1 MQAIRNWRLL
11 ISIYV
16 AGIIYLVMER
26 SSEILIFSKGKEIPI
41 IIGRNSDRK
50 YVLSGN
56 KLIEIA
62 KQLIPKESFDE
73 KTDVKDDSFLSKIFI
88 SYEGT
93 FSL

>member
-1 MQAIRNWRLL
+1 ML

-56 KLIEIA
+56 KLIEIV

-88 SYEGT
+88 SA
-93 FSL
+93 

>member
-1 MQAIRNWRLL
+1 
-11 ISIYV
+11 
-16 AGIIYLVMER
+16 MER

-73 KTDVKDDSFLSKIFI
+73 KTDVEDDSFLSKIFI

>member
-1 MQAIRNWRLL
+1 
-11 ISIYV
+11 
-16 AGIIYLVMER
+16 
-26 SSEILIFSKGKEIPI
+26 
-41 IIGRNSDRK
+41 
-50 YVLSGN
+50 
-56 KLIEIA
+56 LIEIA

>member
-1 MQAIRNWRLL
+1 
-11 ISIYV
+11 
-16 AGIIYLVMER
+16 MER

-56 KLIEIA
+56 KLIEIT

-88 SYEGT
+88 SFKGT
-93 FSL
+93 RLL

>member
-1 MQAIRNWRLL
+1 ML

-56 KLIEIA
+56 KLIEIT

-73 KTDVKDDSFLSKIFI
+73 KTDVNL
-88 SYEGT
+88 
-93 FSL
+93 L

>member
-1 MQAIRNWRLL
+1 
-11 ISIYV
+11 
-16 AGIIYLVMER
+16 MER

-88 SYEGT
+88 SYEET

>member
-50 YVLSGN
+50 YVL
-56 KLIEIA
+56 
-62 KQLIPKESFDE
+62 
-73 KTDVKDDSFLSKIFI
+73 
-88 SYEGT
+88 
-93 FSL
+93 

>member
-1 MQAIRNWRLL
+1 
-11 ISIYV
+11 
-16 AGIIYLVMER
+16 MER
-26 SSEILIFSKGKEIPI
+26 SSEILIFSKGKEIP

>member
-1 MQAIRNWRLL
+1 
-11 ISIYV
+11 
-16 AGIIYLVMER
+16 MER

-73 KTDVKDDSFLSKIFI
+73 KTDVKDDLFLSKIFI

>member
-1 MQAIRNWRLL
+1 ML

-62 KQLIPKESFDE
+62 KQLIPKESFE